1 MSFERIH
8 GDHLEEFTKQE
19 IYKLITCSVDI
30 DNRLVMDLWKDYC
43 REYREVDELEFP
55 YSPGTDLYDME
66 SYYKML
72 DLYFQFSRKTGLPVQ
87 EENLFHE
94 RRSTEEEISRILR
107 TECGSYTRKCSI
119 CGREL
124 SWDHPFS
131 ICERCFERGRSSQK
145 RSRFTISGITIKT
158 HTTGSATMIPQYLK
172 ISARRKAAMI
182 FQPVRSCW
190 SIWESHDRPCPEG
203 CFSR

>member
-1 MSFERIH
+1 MEVDELLSLYMSFERIH

-124 SWDHPFS
+124 SWIIHFPS
-131 ICERCFERGRSSQK
+131 VSAALSGAVHRRSALV
-145 RSRFTISGITIKT
+145 FTISGITIKT
-158 HTTGSATMIPQYLK
+158 HTTGSA
-172 ISARRKAAMI
+172 R
-182 FQPVRSCW
+182 
-190 SIWESHDRPCPEG
+190 
-203 CFSR
+203 